1 MNKRFVK
8 TLLLIW
14 ICIAVLLTGI
24 LVYAI
29 AYGHPEKKFFRT
41 FTWGGS
47 ANMIQKDEKV
57 SLDNCNKINFDFT
70 STDIIVQ
77 TTDDTKL
84 RVIQSSSAKLTDDQK
99 FTISKDGDTILVS
112 TRERTHIF
120 SFGSWNEK
128 IEIYI
133 PQSYTKDLDI
143 RSSSGNITFNS
154 DIILNNL
161 ACTLSSGNLHI
172 YSNIDANEVNMK
184 CGSGNIDI
192 EGLKCSTYEINTSSG
207 NIGIDSLSGSGEVSA
222 SSGNIKID
230 YKDIKD
236 YSNIT
241 AHSGNITLTVPKQI
255 SFEFDGECT
264 SGDIDS
270 NFDLNYKNKRGNK
283 ASGKIGDGPYKKI
296 NARTTS
302 GNIRISSR

>member
-1 MNKRFVK
+1 MNRRLVK
-8 TLLLIW
+8 TLLLFW
-14 ICIAVLLTGI
+14 ICIAVLLTGA
-24 LVYAI
+24 LVYAM
-29 AYGHPEKKFFRT
+29 AYGHSAGKFFEA
-41 FTWGGS
+41 FAWGGN

-84 RVIQSSSAKLTDDQK
+84 RVVQSSSAKLTEDEK
-99 FTISKDGDTILVS
+99 FTISKEGDTILVS
-112 TRERTHIF
+112 TREKIHIF

-133 PQSYTKDLDI
+133 PKNYAKDLNI

-154 DIILNNL
+154 DITINNL
-161 ACTLSSGNLHI
+161 TCTQSSGNLHI

-184 CGSGNIDI
+184 DSSGNIDI
-192 EGLKCSTYEINTSSG
+192 EDLKCSTYQINTSSG
-207 NIGIDSLSGSGEVSA
+207 NISIDSLSGSGDASA

-241 AHSGNITLTVPKQI
+241 AHSGNITLTVPTQV

-270 NFDLNYKNKRGNK
+270 NFDLNYKNKKGNK